1 MDETRQNIKKSLLQL
16 IVYFYLGLYDYSVLV
31 TPIPMCVYTN
41 VCLPLTTWWE
51 PFTCLTYVCRQQS
64 DDRFA

>member
-31 TPIPMCVYTN
+31 TPFPMCVYTN

-51 PFTCLTYVCRQQS
+51 PFTCLTYVCRQQ
-64 DDRFA
+64 

>member
-31 TPIPMCVYTN
+31 TPFPMCVYS
-41 VCLPLTTWWE
+41 LPSINDMVGAFYMLDICMSPAVGW
-51 PFTCLTYVCRQQS
+51 
-64 DDRFA
+64 